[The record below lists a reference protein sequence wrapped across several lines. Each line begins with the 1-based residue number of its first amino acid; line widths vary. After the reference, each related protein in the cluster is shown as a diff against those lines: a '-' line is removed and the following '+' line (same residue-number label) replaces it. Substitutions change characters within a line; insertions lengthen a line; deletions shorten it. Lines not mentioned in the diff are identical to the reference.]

1 MPVRS
6 LPQFVIIRKLCA
18 AYAKDAKGV
27 ALKMP
32 LLAKGQAVVFNRM
45 SWLYVLLFFPII
57 DYVLRRIIP
66 LPIISSLWDEV
77 LLALLL
83 LIALW
88 RWLETNRK
96 LPSIRTPLLAFVV
109 LGLAYIV
116 FQMKDVAISIEG
128 FRAVYQYMIAFVI
141 GFFLLEDRLSLRRC
155 IAVLAGVATL
165 IGLHGVYQFAV
176 GVEVPASWLDAGETM
191 RTRAF
196 SIVQSPNVLG
206 SYMVLMSP
214 VAIGLALMSRGLQR
228 WLWVGAALIML
239 AALVFTGSRGAWF
252 AFAGAVGLFSLFIN
266 RKLFIALMLAGG
278 AAAAF
283 VPQISARLKALFNPT
298 YLEKSS
304 NDGRIA
310 RWLNAYD
317 QMRGE
322 PVFGLGLGRYGG
334 AVGNRHFGTIYVDS
348 YYFKTLAEIGLIG
361 LGLYL
366 WLMVVLLK
374 NGYDVWIRQKGR
386 PDFLLYAGVLAGLLG
401 VVLHNGVENIFEVP
415 FMNTYFWLLTGFL
428 LSLPYLRDD
437 GGPAAALTGG
447 RQNDPGGAQAAA
459 ASGEGRERP

>member
-1 MPVRS
+1 
-6 LPQFVIIRKLCA
+6 
-18 AYAKDAKGV
+18 
-27 ALKMP
+27 MP
-32 LLAKGQAVVFNRM
+32 LLAKGRALVFNRM
-45 SWLYVLLFFPII
+45 SWLYVLLFYPII
-57 DYVLRRIIP
+57 DYVLRQILP
-66 LPIISSLWDEV
+66 LPIISSLWDEA

-83 LIALW
+83 VIALW

-96 LPSIRTPLLAFVV
+96 LPSIRTPFLAFVV

-116 FQMKDVAISIEG
+116 FQMKYIAVSIEG

-141 GFFLLEDRLSLRRC
+141 GFFLLDDRPSLRRC
-155 IAVLAGVATL
+155 IAVLAVVATL
-165 IGLHGVYQFAV
+165 VGLYGIYQFII

-206 SYMVLMSP
+206 SYMVLTAP
-214 VAIGLALMSRGLQR
+214 VAIGLALTSRGLRR
-228 WLWVGAALIML
+228 WIWLGAALVML

-252 AFAGAVGLFSLFIN
+252 AFAGAVGLFSLFIS
-266 RKLFIALMLAGG
+266 RKLFIALALAGG

-317 QMRGE
+317 QMRME

-334 AVGNRHFGTIYVDS
+334 AVGNRHFGTTYVDS
-348 YYFKTLAEIGLIG
+348 YYFKTMAEIGLIG

-374 NGYDVWIRQKGR
+374 NGYDVWMRQKGR

-415 FMNTYFWLLTGFL
+415 FMNTYFWLLAGFL
-428 LSLPYLRDD
+428 LSIPYLKDD
-437 GGPAAALTGG
+437 GGPAAAAAGAG
-447 RQNDPGGAQAAA
+447 NPRAPGGAPAGTSGAAEALASA
-459 ASGEGRERP
+459 AGEGRERP